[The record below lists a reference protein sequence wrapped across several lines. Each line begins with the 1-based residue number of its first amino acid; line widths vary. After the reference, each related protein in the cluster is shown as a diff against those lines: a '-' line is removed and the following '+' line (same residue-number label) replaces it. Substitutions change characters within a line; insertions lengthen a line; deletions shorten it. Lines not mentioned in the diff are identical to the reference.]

1 MASGGGQSV
10 DVLVRDQ
17 VGAVYVEYVLL
28 TVLVTLGGAA
38 AVVGLGVPLLNLFRY
53 VEALILLPVP

>member
-1 MASGGGQSV
+1 M